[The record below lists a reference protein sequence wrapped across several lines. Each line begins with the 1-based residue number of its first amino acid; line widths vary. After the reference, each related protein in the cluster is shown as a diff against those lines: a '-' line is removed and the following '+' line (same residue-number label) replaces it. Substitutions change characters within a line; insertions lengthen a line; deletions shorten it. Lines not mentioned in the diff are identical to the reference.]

1 MPVKYGN
8 STTYNAVEQR
18 LWLHTYIHLTGYEI
32 VLMNYPYHA
41 VHNFYGSGF
50 QQS

>member
-18 LWLHTYIHLTGYEI
+18 LWLHTYILTGYEI
-32 VLMNYPYHA
+32 VLMNYPSHA